1 MQDYTASAK
10 EFFNTIG
17 AQASL
22 LPLWSPVSRISA
34 GVALFLFGV
43 RVNPAP
49 LPLGDSGASSVKGG
63 SERRVALLGCPL
75 PRRGVAPAL

>member
-1 MQDYTASAK
+1 VRGTEGLASSFGVGGGGAVMAG
-10 EFFNTIG
+10 FG

-49 LPLGDSGASSVKGG
+49 LPFGESGANSVTGG
-63 SERRVALLGCPL
+63 SERRRALLGCP
-75 PRRGVAPAL
+75 